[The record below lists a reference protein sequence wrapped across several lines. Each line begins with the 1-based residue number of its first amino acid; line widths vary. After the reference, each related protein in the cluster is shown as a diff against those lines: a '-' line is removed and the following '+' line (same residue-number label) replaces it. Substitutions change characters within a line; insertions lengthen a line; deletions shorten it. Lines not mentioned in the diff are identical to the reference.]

1 VAAFLD
7 PRYKLSLYTK
17 ITVEEIF
24 GEERGQ
30 LVWAA
35 INTCVI
41 ELFEE
46 YKNMY
51 APNEEAT
58 QVVDAEKSKRVAGG
72 MLKEKIAKKMTLNNC
87 STSTNKSE
95 LEKYLAKETE
105 DPESKMDILVWWKV
119 N

>member
-7 PRYKLSLYTK
+7 PRYLSLYTI

-35 INTCVI
+35 INTCVTV
-41 ELFEE
+41 LFEE
-46 YKNMY
+46 YRNMY
-51 APNEEAT
+51 APSEET
-58 QVVDAEKSKRVAGG
+58 TPVVDDDKSKRVAGG
-72 MLKEKIAKKMTLNNC
+72 MLKNKIAKKMKLNNC

-95 LEKYLAKETE
+95 LEKYLAEETE
-105 DPESKMDILVWWKV
+105 YIDSKMDMLAWWKV